1 MNSFNYEYPVR
12 QHFGKGC
19 AESAI
24 KEEMKRVEAKCVM
37 LACNGI
43 GHRSGDNWSQGM
55 YGGAYYPD
63 ATAKGK
69 GIQI

>member
-24 KEEMKRVEAKCVM
+24 KEEMKRVEAKMRNARIWWCFTEAHWT
-37 LACNGI
+37 L
-43 GHRSGDNWSQGM
+43 
-55 YGGAYYPD
+55 
-63 ATAKGK
+63 
-69 GIQI
+69 